1 VTTPAHGSP
10 WPDDLVRV
18 FLSHSAL
25 HKQFAG
31 EVAQHLREV
40 GVYGFVAHDT
50 MTISLPWQEQIE
62 EALRTAE
69 ALVALI
75 HPEFNNSAWCQQE
88 IGWALGRGIPVF
100 CIRIGHDPQGFPGRT
115 QWPSAYDQK
124 ANDVA
129 RTINGW
135 LNAQPSLSDR
145 ITGGLIK
152 ALEEAGNYYDAE
164 TAAKALDAIGTL
176 TTDQWEAVDQI
187 VRTNDQVGR
196 SVLALR
202 VLKPFYARVG
212 RDIPKYTG

>member
-1 VTTPAHGSP
+1 MSTPSPASP
-10 WPDDLVRV
+10 WPADFVRV
-18 FLSHSAL
+18 FLSHSAIY
-25 HKQFAG
+25 KQFAG

-62 EALRTAE
+62 DALRTAE

-75 HPEFNNSAWCQQE
+75 HPEFNDSPWCQQE
-88 IGWALGRGIPVF
+88 VGWALGRGIPVL
-100 CIRIGHDPQGFPGRT
+100 CIRIGRDPQGFASRT
-115 QWPSAYDQK
+115 QWPSGYDQK
-124 ANDVA
+124 PDDVA

-152 ALEEAGNYYDAE
+152 ALDEAGDYYAAE
-164 TAAKALDAIGTL
+164 AAAKALDAVGTL
-176 TTDQWEAVDQI
+176 TPEQWEAVDEI

-202 VLKPFYARVG
+202 VLRPFYARVG
-212 RDIPKYTG
+212 RDVPKYTG

>member
-50 MTISLPWQEQIE
+50 MTVSLPWQEQIE

-100 CIRIGHDPQGFPGRT
+100 CVRIGHDPQGFPGRT

-135 LNAQPSLSDR
+135 LNTQPSLSDR

-176 TTDQWEAVDQI
+176 TTAQWEAVDQI
-187 VRTNDQVGR
+187 VRTNDQIGR